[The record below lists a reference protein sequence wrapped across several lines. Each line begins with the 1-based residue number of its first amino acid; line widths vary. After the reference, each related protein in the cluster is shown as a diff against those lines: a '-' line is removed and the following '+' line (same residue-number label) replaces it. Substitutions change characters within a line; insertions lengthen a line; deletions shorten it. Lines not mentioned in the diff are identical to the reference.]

1 MCPLS
6 GQAALLR
13 PTFPRSGLTPQK
25 PRLTPSASLV
35 PGLRL
40 YDPDLTVHTNQH
52 LLVSGLTSSLVPC
65 IPGPPSKIVEE
76 NRS

>member
-13 PTFPRSGLTPQK
+13 STFPRSGLTLQK
-25 PRLTPSASLV
+25 PGLTPSASLV
-35 PGLRL
+35 PGLHP
-40 YDPDLTVHTNQH
+40 YDLDLIVRTNQH